1 MADSLE
7 IVAIRLAGWNENV
20 EEETDHHTEY
30 RVETTVRRNLTSSV
44 VTTYSRYRHF
54 AALHAELQRCMPGH
68 PSFAADFPVP
78 KLVFH
83 TDAAKRERADALSRY
98 LNDVVLATSCP
109 ETPMQSLSRDP
120 RGGRPPGALCRFL
133 GVAEAPLT
141 STRRSSTSG
150 INEITEYRD
159 DDGSSIAV

>member
-7 IVAIRLAGWNENV
+7 IVGIRLAGWNVNEN
-20 EEETDHHTEY
+20 EETDHHTEY
-30 RVETTVRRNLTSSV
+30 RVENLISLEPVDHVRLGNLCGDAV
-44 VTTYSRYRHF
+44 KLVGKLGARHEDF
-54 AALHAELQRCMPGH
+54 AALGNRGRRRHV
-68 PSFAADFPVP
+68 FALGRVGVCVKVEAD
-78 KLVFH
+78 LVVRN
-83 TDAAKRERADALSRY
+83 AVKGGGLRERGA
-98 LNDVVLATSCP
+98 
-109 ETPMQSLSRDP
+109 LSRDP

-150 INEITEYRD
+150 DNEVTEYRD

>member
-1 MADSLE
+1 
-7 IVAIRLAGWNENV
+7 
-20 EEETDHHTEY
+20 
-30 RVETTVRRNLTSSV
+30 
-44 VTTYSRYRHF
+44 
-54 AALHAELQRCMPGH
+54 MPAH
-68 PSFAADFPVP
+68 PSFATDFPVP
-78 KLVFH
+78 KLIFH

-109 ETPMQSLSRDP
+109 ETPVQSLSRDP
-120 RGGRPPGALCRFL
+120 RPGALCRFL

-150 INEITEYRD
+150 INEVTEYRD

>member
-7 IVAIRLAGWNENV
+7 IVAVRLAGWNENV

-30 RVETTVRRNLTSSV
+30 RVETTVRRNLREETIV
-44 VTTYSRYRHF
+44 TYSRYRHF

-68 PSFAADFPVP
+68 PSLAAEFPVP
-78 KLVFH
+78 KLIFH

-150 INEITEYRD
+150 INEVTEYRD

>member
-1 MADSLE
+1 
-7 IVAIRLAGWNENV
+7 
-20 EEETDHHTEY
+20 
-30 RVETTVRRNLTSSV
+30 
-44 VTTYSRYRHF
+44 
-54 AALHAELQRCMPGH
+54 MPGH
-68 PSFAADFPVP
+68 PSFATDFPVP
-78 KLVFH
+78 KLIFH
-83 TDAAKRERADALSRY
+83 TDAAKGERADALSRY

-120 RGGRPPGALCRFL
+120 PPGALCRFL

-150 INEITEYRD
+150 DNEVTEYRD